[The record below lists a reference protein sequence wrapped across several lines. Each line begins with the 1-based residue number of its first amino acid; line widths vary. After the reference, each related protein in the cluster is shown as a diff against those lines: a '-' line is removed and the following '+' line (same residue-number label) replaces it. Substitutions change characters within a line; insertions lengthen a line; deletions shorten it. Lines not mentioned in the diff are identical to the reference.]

1 MSSAIDFAVRAS
13 AGGTGYGQLG
23 GPDQS
28 SFVQIGLGDS
38 VSLNLTQDDILTYT
52 RNGKDLLIE
61 LVDGRTLTLAD
72 WFDTP
77 PGVANRLYLSTD
89 GQITEILLSDPGD
102 GMLIADAIP
111 QGMAEKWSPLDDLIF
126 DDGDPLVAA
135 VAGTD
140 EPAGM
145 GLFTPLL
152 MAGAGAGTAGTA
164 AAVVGGGLLA
174 SQVIGGGGGG
184 GGSGG
189 GSGGGGGT
197 ALPDRT
203 VNGIGTTATV
213 TTNTS
218 PPQVTVTGTGRPGDS
233 VTVTIGTQTGT
244 ATVGANG
251 TWSTTITTMPSD
263 GTYTTTATFTGNGT
277 TTTLNGPTVVVDLT
291 PPDIAV
297 TDGSTATGDV
307 VNIADHRDGVTLTGT
322 TEPGATVSVT
332 IDGTR
337 RIATVAADGS
347 WTVTFLPTE
356 ITGGERST
364 AVSIT
369 ATDRLGNSRTIT
381 DSLTLD
387 TIAPPLSLG
396 PIAGDNVVNLS
407 ESGRAVVL
415 SGTATPGA
423 NVTLRIEGI
432 DTPVTLRANGDGIWS
447 HEIAAGTFAN
457 GTYTRTVTAT
467 TSDAAGNPTTIT
479 RVLTID
485 TEAAVSLQSAPI
497 ARDGIIN
504 LEESQGTVTIQGVMG
519 ANTASVTLT
528 WQGQTWPATLASN
541 GTWSVTLPA
550 GTFTT
555 SQSGLLTATATDTAG
570 NTATSRRTLTVD
582 LETGLTLEAAPVG
595 SDNILSGNERMQGVT
610 LDGTAEAGA
619 TVHVSVNGTALQP
632 VTADA
637 NGRWVVTI
645 PTATLPDGQGTG
657 TGVITA
663 YSIDTAGNRSATA
676 THRFDVDTLVNTFTF
691 APPDLTG
698 AANDG
703 ARDAQVLNATERAA
717 GLPIQGTVE
726 PGSTVHVRI
735 GTWETTI
742 PAASTASGTWA
753 ITIPAAALPE
763 GAATSATISVTAT
776 DRLGNVSAA
785 MTQTV
790 AIDTEVTSFTPAG
803 TRLGLGVDGTLNA
816 SEHAAGLPVSGLAEA
831 GSRIGVTLG
840 THTLFTTAAADG
852 TWSVQFSPAQIPS
865 GDRQDVALTVTA
877 TDLSGNTRSQTATF
891 DIDTIAP
898 ATPEVIGTNDVA
910 GGMRG
915 LSTTATDDIYSF
927 FRVDQTG
934 QATRLSATESYDA
947 VNREDVFRFST
958 VPDGSY
964 LVINTAD
971 AAGNTAN
978 TLFIKNT
985 ATGVT
990 VDLTREGLAA
1000 FDLSAIDLT
1009 RAPDARLTLSESQIL
1024 SLTGP
1029 DKTLMVKGEVTDHVT
1044 LDGVTS
1050 VRNDVTVDGKV
1061 YDIYTLGSSGATV
1074 MLEDD
1079 LARTVT

>member
-13 AGGTGYGQLG
+13 AGGTGYGQVG
-23 GPDQS
+23 GPDQAGIM
-28 SFVQIGLGDS
+28 QIGLGDS
-38 VSLNLTQDDILTYT
+38 VSLNLTPQDILTYT
-52 RNGKDLLIE
+52 RSGNDLIIE
-61 LVDGRTLTLAD
+61 LVDGRALTLAD

-77 PGVANRLYLSTD
+77 PGVTNRLYLSTD
-89 GQITEILLSDPGD
+89 GQIAEVLIADPGD
-102 GMLIADAIP
+102 GFLIADVIP

-126 DDGDPLVAA
+126 DDSDPLVAA

-152 MAGAGAGTAGTA
+152 MAGTGAGVAGTA
-164 AAVVGGGLLA
+164 AAVVGGGLVA
-174 SQVIGGGGGG
+174 SQIIGGGGGG
-184 GGSGG
+184 GG
-189 GSGGGGGT
+189 GGGT
-197 ALPDRT
+197 TLPDRT

-218 PPQVTVTGTGRPGDS
+218 PPQVTITGTGRPGDT
-233 VTVTIGTQTGT
+233 VTVSVGTQTGT
-244 ATVGANG
+244 ATVGGNG

-263 GTYTTTATFTGNGT
+263 GTYTTTATFTGNGS

-291 PPDIAV
+291 PPDITV
-297 TDGSTATGDV
+297 TDGSAATGDV

-322 TEPGATVSVT
+322 SEPGATVSVT

-337 RIATVAADGS
+337 RAATVAADGS
-347 WTVTFLPTE
+347 WTVTFLPSE
-356 ITGGERST
+356 IAGGERTTPIS
-364 AVSIT
+364 VT

-381 DSLTLD
+381 DTLALD
-387 TIAPPLSLG
+387 TIAPPLTMG
-396 PIAGDNVVNLS
+396 TIADDNVVNLA
-407 ESGRAVVL
+407 ESGRAVTL
-415 SGTATPGA
+415 SGTATAGA
-423 NVTLRIEGI
+423 TVTIRIEGI
-432 DTPVTLRANGDGIWS
+432 DTPITVRADATGVWTHDLT
-447 HEIAAGTFAN
+447 AGTFAA
-457 GTYTRTVTAT
+457 GTYTRTITAT
-467 TSDAAGNPTTIT
+467 TTDAAGNPTTLT
-479 RVLTID
+479 RTLSID
-485 TEAAVSLQSAPI
+485 TEASVALNSAPI
-497 ARDGIIN
+497 ADDGIIN
-504 LEESQGTVTIQGVMG
+504 LQESQGTVTISGTMG
-519 ANTASVTLT
+519 ANTANVTLT
-528 WQGQTWPATLASN
+528 WQGQTWPATLGAN
-541 GTWSVTLPA
+541 GTWSVTLAP

-555 SQSGLLTATATDTAG
+555 SQSGTLTVTATDTAG
-570 NTATSRRTLTVD
+570 NTATASRTLTAD

-595 SDNILSGNERMQGVT
+595 ADNILSGSERRQGIT

-619 TVHVSVNGTALQP
+619 TVHVTVNGNALAP
-632 VTADA
+632 VTANA
-637 NGRWVVTI
+637 SGQWSVAI
-645 PTATLPDGQGTG
+645 PTAALPEGQASGTG
-657 TGVITA
+657 LITA

-691 APPDLTG
+691 TPPDLTG
-698 AANDG
+698 TVNDG

-726 PGSTVHVRI
+726 PGSTVLVRL

-742 PAASTASGTWA
+742 PAASTTSGTWA
-753 ITIPAAALPE
+753 ITIPASALPE

-776 DRLGNVSAA
+776 DRLGNVSAT
-785 MTQTV
+785 MSQTI
-790 AIDTEVTSFTPAG
+790 AIDTEVTSFTPAS
-803 TRLGLGVDGTLNA
+803 TRLGLGTDNTLNA
-816 SEHAAGLPVSGLAEA
+816 VEHAAGLPVSGTAEA

-840 THTLFTTAAADG
+840 AHTLFTTAAADG
-852 TWSVQFSPAQIPS
+852 TWSVHFAPAQIPT
-865 GDRQDVALTVTA
+865 GERQDVALTVTA

-898 ATPEVIGTNDVA
+898 STPEVIGTNDVA

-915 LSTTATDDIYSF
+915 LTTSATDDIYSF

-934 QATRLSATESYDA
+934 AATRLSATESYDA
-947 VNREDVFRFST
+947 VNREDVFRFAT

-964 LVINTAD
+964 LVINTSD
-971 AAGNTAN
+971 AAGNSAN

-1009 RAPDARLTLSESQIL
+1009 RAPDARLTLTESQIL

-1029 DKTLMVKGEVTDHVT
+1029 DETLLVKGEVTDHVT
-1044 LDGVTS
+1044 LVGVTS
-1050 VRNDVTVDGKV
+1050 VRNDVTVDGKLF
-1061 YDIYTLGSSGATV
+1061 DIYTLGSSGATV

-1079 LARTVT
+1079 LSRTVS